1 MRPSR
6 KISFNFDIEK
16 FVNVIAYFASKVEGL
31 DKLKTVKL
39 LYLADRHHLI
49 KYARPI
55 IGGRYCKLP
64 YGPISSRA
72 LDEINNAIESPN
84 FASNLFR
91 QYIEVDR
98 KPKHPILRAKKPA
111 DLEVF
116 SESELEI
123 LGFIID
129 EYGKKH
135 GTELI
140 RIVHN
145 HAAYIKSRGVEDIDY
160 RLFFEEEP
168 DAKNILELVELE
180 QENRDLVKKLRD

>member
-1 MRPSR
+1 MSPSR

-98 KPKHPILRAKKPA
+98 KPKHPILRGKKPA

-123 LGFIID
+123 LDFVSNK
-129 EYGKKH
+129 YGNKSFNELKKITH
-135 GTELI
+135 KQATWE
-140 RIVHN
+140 
-145 HAAYIKSRGVEDIDY
+145 KSREGEEIDY
-160 RLFFEEEP
+160 ILFFEENPE
-168 DAKNILELVELE
+168 AKNILELAELE